1 MLSQEI
7 TPPQKNTPLK
17 QFCPHCCQQK
27 HRKKRKELS
36 APNFSLMDIWPENE
50 EMDFFT
56 ASNGV

>member
-1 MLSQEI
+1 MTRNTGFATILS
-7 TPPQKNTPLK
+7 PL
-17 QFCPHCCQQK
+17 CCQQK

-56 ASNGV
+56 DSNGV